1 MLESITASELRG
13 SSRAEIEASEPEM
26 YTERGERCVRT
37 ILGSSRTGTAAIFEH
52 ALLLIRNS
60 EVYDEFEVPLRGTR
74 SRHEEILHVMLSRS
88 HWRSRVFDLI
98 SSRIVYAQEYESR
111 GLQSSQRGQRVRSRG
126 PCLLSRFGPVIIFLS
141 DLQLISRI

>member
-60 EVYDEFEVPLRGTR
+60 EVYDEFEVPLRGG

-88 HWRSRVFDLI
+88 HWQSRVFDLI
-98 SSRIVYAQEYESR
+98 SSRIVHAQA
-111 GLQSSQRGQRVRSRG
+111 L
-126 PCLLSRFGPVIIFLS
+126 
-141 DLQLISRI
+141 